1 VLGILNS
8 DIKTGKSKFKSYIH
22 VIKIIIMI
30 KEKVMDPEGNEVII
44 LKGPMEFNDEIKK
57 EMMDDWD
64 QYAGMEID
72 DPEFIK
78 GNWYYVENSFGLKTW
93 YHEAE
98 LY

>member
-1 VLGILNS
+1 M
-8 DIKTGKSKFKSYIH
+8 YIY
-22 VIKIIIMI
+22 VNQKLINMI

-57 EMMDDWD
+57 EMMDDWN
-64 QYAGMEID
+64 QYSGMEID
-72 DPEFIK
+72 NPEFIK

-93 YHEAE
+93 YHENE